1 MNAQVF
7 NKDIQH
13 LQTAYKALGE
23 VLNACGDNVGKIS
36 KKISKVIKHLRS

>member
-23 VLNACGDNVGKIS
+23 VLNACGDCRI
-36 KKISKVIKHLRS
+36 KKDIKGY